1 MPFVH
6 SHARG
11 VRRTSVAAWLLWA
24 TWGHW
29 CKQLWGRLTG
39 SDMMDMKKGII
50 LLTVTIAVLLAVF
63 LADLVI
69 NSNEEVAE
77 PATGSTT
84 TAPAVQSAAAPV
96 AAAPNELPKL
106 PLTTL
111 DGNKLMVNELEGS
124 TVLVLFQP
132 DCDHCQRE
140 AAQIRE
146 NIAAFDDYQIYFIS
160 DASLPQLDQ
169 FAQTYKLAD
178 QRDVYFAQTTINDI
192 LNEVGPIETP
202 SLFVY
207 SPEGRLVKS
216 FIGETPI
223 EEILKVL

>member
-1 MPFVH
+1 
-6 SHARG
+6 
-11 VRRTSVAAWLLWA
+11 
-24 TWGHW
+24 
-29 CKQLWGRLTG
+29 
-39 SDMMDMKKGII
+39 MKKGII

>member
-1 MPFVH
+1 MGAIAIMALVFF
-6 SHARG
+6 A
-11 VRRTSVAAWLLWA
+11 
-24 TWGHW
+24 
-29 CKQLWGRLTG
+29 
-39 SDMMDMKKGII
+39 D
-50 LLTVTIAVLLAVF
+50 AVL
-63 LADLVI
+63 I
-69 NSNEEVAE
+69 NPDKKVAE
-77 PATGSTT
+77 PATEST
-84 TAPAVQSAAAPV
+84 AAAPAAQQATAPV
-96 AAAPNELPKL
+96 ATAAITDLPKL

-111 DGNKLMVNELEGS
+111 DGTQLMANELEGG

-140 AAQIRE
+140 ATQIRE
-146 NIAAFDDYQIYFIS
+146 NIAAFDAYKIYFVS
-160 DASLPQLDQ
+160 DANLPQLSQ

-178 QRDVYFAQTTINDI
+178 QDNVYFAQTTLNDI
-192 LNEVGPIETP
+192 LNQVGPIEAP